1 MQLHLS
7 EFVFPVKGGV
17 LLQGFLHIYV
27 YTCKHIPLCILH
39 RDLHVCVY
47 IAKFLPTDYLE
58 ASQVDL
64 HGGKTMAFCVPL
76 LYPLTS
82 RGPVFSWSLF
92 PATPGWASNS
102 QTFQAPSICGLQVDT
117 ELLSLWSKEIAFPA
131 HPHIC
136 DILACWPHCPQV
148 CPQACPEAV
157 SLCQSFSY
165 VSNRQLCLTLQGSQR
180 MPQQCWAQ
188 SSGAQSPAPLFP
200 PQLCPFPQGPLKS

>member
-1 MQLHLS
+1 
-7 EFVFPVKGGV
+7 
-17 LLQGFLHIYV
+17 
-27 YTCKHIPLCILH
+27 
-39 RDLHVCVY
+39 
-47 IAKFLPTDYLE
+47 
-58 ASQVDL
+58 
-64 HGGKTMAFCVPL
+64 MAFCVPL

-117 ELLSLWSKEIAFPA
+117 ELLSLWSKEMAFPA
-131 HPHIC
+131 CPHIC

-165 VSNRQLCLTLQGSQR
+165 ISNRQLRLTLQGSQSL
-180 MPQQCWAQ
+180 PQQCWAQ

-200 PQLCPFPQGPLKS
+200 PQLCPFPQGPLKSQRFLSGTMTPPQPACLSGIAFSTGPKNRQLLSECLANLDTC